1 MQRAC
6 GRVCIQLNLLLI
18 YRYVQ
23 SSLDTSLYYNDPE
36 FASPGFMLAGA
47 GDDLP
52 KPPAPQTTAKQQEKE
67 KGNKLTSEWRR
78 SVDVLCRILSEFRVV
93 AQCFVLF
100 LRILSEYCPLCSYCF
115 FCYINWYTT
124 FFTLFM
130 PFLICC
136 RLPLYP
142 FIQYRVGKNCFW
154 DQITLQRLTIERHI
168 ICQKLQNSV

>member
-1 MQRAC
+1 LYHINQLSGAGNWANENILDSSLRWCRMQRAC

-78 SVDVLCRILSEFRVV
+78 SVDDVLCRILSEFRVV

-115 FCYINWYTT
+115 F
-124 FFTLFM
+124 L
-130 PFLICC
+130 
-136 RLPLYP
+136 LY
-142 FIQYRVGKNCFW
+142 
-154 DQITLQRLTIERHI
+154 
-168 ICQKLQNSV
+168 